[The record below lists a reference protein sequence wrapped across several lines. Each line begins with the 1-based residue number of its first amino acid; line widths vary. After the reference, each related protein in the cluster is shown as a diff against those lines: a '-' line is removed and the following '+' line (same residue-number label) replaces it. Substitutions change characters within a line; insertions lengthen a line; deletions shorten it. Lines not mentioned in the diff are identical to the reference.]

1 MSPASPAP
9 DRHAAALF
17 VGSHP
22 AMDFLNTS
30 YAPQGRPVEVIG
42 DGRAFLAW
50 SVAAGL
56 LDEPGATALRR
67 RLGAKALDALA
78 ADARHVR
85 TWVGDWIAR
94 WHEAPDDD
102 ARADLRRLNA
112 LLHRA
117 KSYREIVATDD
128 GLKVEERRHLE
139 SAEGVLAA
147 IAEQVATLVVNEKPD
162 LVRRCSGP
170 GCTLWFLD
178 RTKGHRRLFCS
189 AAACGNRAKVAA
201 FRDRQRG

>member
-1 MSPASPAP
+1 MSPAPPVP
-9 DRHAAALF
+9 DRQAAALF

-22 AMDFLNTS
+22 AMDFLNTG

-50 SVAAGL
+50 LVAARL
-56 LDEPGATALRR
+56 LDESGALALKR
-67 RLGAKALDALA
+67 RLGAKALDELA
-78 ADARHVR
+78 AEARRVR
-85 TWVGDWIAR
+85 AWVCDWVSR

-102 ARADLRRLNA
+102 ARVELRRLNA

-117 KSYREIVATDD
+117 TSYREVVATED
-128 GLKVEERRHLE
+128 GLKVEERRNLE
-139 SAEGVLAA
+139 SADGVLAA
-147 IAEQVATLVVNEKPD
+147 IAEQVAVLIANEEPD

-201 FRDRQRG
+201 FRERQRG